1 MLLDLTIRDF
11 VIVDRLELE
20 FERGFGAL
28 TGETGA
34 GKSILVDA
42 LSLALGERA
51 DAGVV
56 RSGRDK
62 AEIAAT
68 FAIDN
73 LPEVRDWLAEQ
84 DFPADGGE
92 LVLRRLI
99 DAGGRSRAYLNG
111 SPATVQQ
118 LRAVGEYLV
127 DIHGQH
133 AHQSLLRP
141 EAQRALLDA
150 HGGHADLVRDVGA
163 AWKAW
168 RAAAA
173 AQAAAEAGSAVAA
186 RERELLAWQVQELER
201 LAPGAREWEELE
213 AEQRRLAHAA
223 QLIEGAEFALSV
235 LAGDDES
242 AIVGQLAR
250 VAERIRAL
258 ATVDAELGPA
268 LELLQSAEAEISES
282 LPLLRRY
289 AGRVDLDPARLR
301 EVENRM
307 TAVLDLARKYRVE
320 AHALPELLATSRARL
335 AGLEAAA
342 DGAALAERAGRAEAH
357 YRALATRLSSARAA
371 VAAELGEAVSAQM
384 RDLALGN
391 GRFSVALLANA
402 GGGPQGLEHVE
413 FQVAGLAGST
423 PRPLAKVVSGGEL
436 SRISLALQV
445 VTARHARVPTLIFD
459 EVDVGIG
466 GGVAEIVGRLL
477 HALGRERQ
485 VLCVTHLPQVAARAD
500 WHWQVRKE
508 GEGETVTSRITALS
522 AAARIEEV
530 ARMLGGVDITATTR
544 EHAREL
550 LKG

>member
-1 MLLDLTIRDF
+1 MLLSLTIRDF

-56 RSGRDK
+56 RGGRDK

-68 FAIDN
+68 FAIDK
-73 LPEVRDWLAEQ
+73 LPEVRAWLAEQ
-84 DFPADGGE
+84 DFPADADE

-111 SPATVQQ
+111 SSATLQQ

-150 HGGHADLVRDVGA
+150 HGGHCEMLREVGA
-163 AWKAW
+163 AWKDW
-168 RAAAA
+168 RAAVA
-173 AQAAAEAGSAVAA
+173 AQAAAEAGSAAAA
-186 RERELLAWQVQELER
+186 RERELLAWQVEELER

-223 QLIEGAEFALSV
+223 QLIEGAEFALAS

-242 AIVGQLAR
+242 AIVGRLAR
-250 VAERIRAL
+250 VAERIRTL
-258 ATVDAELGPA
+258 AAVDAELAPA
-268 LELLQSAEAEISES
+268 LELLQSAEAEISEL

-289 AGRVDLDPARLR
+289 AGRVDLDPARLA
-301 EVENRM
+301 EVESRM
-307 TAVLDLARKYRVE
+307 TAMLDLARKYRVE
-320 AHALPELLATSRARL
+320 PHALAELLATSRARL
-335 AGLEAAA
+335 AALEAAI
-342 DGAALAERAGRAEAH
+342 DSAALAERARLAEAR
-357 YRALATRLSSARAA
+357 YRAAASRLASARAA

-391 GRFSVALLANA
+391 GRFSVALPPIE
-402 GGGPQGLEHVE
+402 GGGPHGLEQVE
-413 FQVAGLAGST
+413 FQVAGLAGSA

-477 HALGRERQ
+477 HALGVERQ

-522 AAARIEEV
+522 TEARIEEV

-550 LKG
+550 LAG